1 MRTYRL
7 KFDNKEQATETLLER
22 FPEWDGIQ
30 TPFQVGNDCLVVV
43 DEPIE
48 VDEQGEPLPN
58 KWVGVHVDLMAE
70 ETTEYK
76 DFEIEVSTPA
86 HSFGQ

>member
-1 MRTYRL
+1 MKDIKL
-7 KFDNKEQATETLLER
+7 HFDSIEQAQSVLSDR